1 MAVEVTLQG
10 AVEDRKETIERG
22 VTFQVDSDFF
32 YVLDDEAEAD
42 RRVPQERREGS
53 PGHLA
58 PRVLHFPYVA
68 LPADAARWSA
78 DDNRAR

>member
-32 YVLDDEAEAD
+32 YVLDDEAERIVAFRKSD
-42 RRVPQERREGS
+42 VKEARVI
-53 PGHLA
+53 
-58 PRVLHFPYVA
+58 
-68 LPADAARWSA
+68 
-78 DDNRAR
+78 